1 MDKRFEPALKRVTYA
16 PKRDVITLNLA
27 SDRVVQIPR
36 RTIKEL
42 RNLNERQLC
51 ALRPD
56 NAGVTLSQRELDI
69 DIYVPGLLASIFGI
83 KPGAML
89 GKVGGSKTSL
99 AKRRASQENGRRG
112 GRPRKKKRELVAS

>member
-36 RTIKEL
+36 RAITEL
-42 RNLNERQLC
+42 RNLSARELR

-69 DIYVPGLLASIFGI
+69 DIYVPGLLANIFGI
-83 KPGAML
+83 RPGAML
-89 GKVGGSKTSL
+89 GKAGGSKTSR
-99 AKRRASQENGRRG
+99 AKRRASQENGRSG
-112 GRPRKKKRELVAS
+112 GRPRKNPRELAAK